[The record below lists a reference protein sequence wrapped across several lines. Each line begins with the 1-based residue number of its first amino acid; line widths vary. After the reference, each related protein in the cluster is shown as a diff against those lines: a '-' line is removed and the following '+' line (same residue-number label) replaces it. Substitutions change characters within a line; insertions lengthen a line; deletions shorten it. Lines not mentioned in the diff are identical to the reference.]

1 MNEIIEELK
10 QILFDVE
17 AKIDVKKA
25 LTFLDLASDSY
36 VVIQFPEVQSLM
48 EEDWFQK
55 EAILDNS
62 DNAESSTYF
71 IPINR
76 II

>member
-10 QILFDVE
+10 QILFDVD

-25 LTFLDLASDSY
+25 LTFLDLASSSY
-36 VVIQFPEVQSLM
+36 VVIEFPEVQSLM